1 MKRKIDAGRAVKA
14 PFDAALSTPSVPIPP
29 PNLLERAKKL
39 GAISAG
45 PAKLVA
51 EGAVLAAVASAG
63 EIPRLKKVAPAIAKS
78 KRSKR

>member
-14 PFDAALSTPSVPIPP
+14 PLDVALSTPSVPIPP

-51 EGAVLAAVASAG
+51 EGAVLAAVAPAG
-63 EIPRLKKVAPAIAKS
+63 EIPRVKKSAPAKAKIRRA
-78 KRSKR
+78 KR